1 MMYKIERAIIMAA
14 GVGSRMRPITLDTP
28 KALVMVNGKR
38 MIDTIIDTL
47 HENGIDD
54 IYIVTGYLK
63 EKFLELNSKYQN
75 ITFIEN
81 PYYKSCN
88 NISSLYVAREYIE
101 NSIILDADQIIRSKD
116 ALSPFF
122 EKSGYN
128 AEKISEFT
136 NEWILDVEGNKIIGC
151 KRDGADKGWRLYS
164 ASRWNAEDGKKLRN
178 FLEIEFE
185 DKQNH
190 DIYWDDIP
198 IFLYP
203 DEFELDIHRINS
215 GDMMEI
221 DSIEELAEIDES
233 YLNYIGESND

>member
-1 MMYKIERAIIMAA
+1 MYKIERAIIMAA
-14 GVGSRMRPITLDTP
+14 GIGSRMRPITLDIP
-28 KALVMVNGKR
+28 KALVEVNGKR
-38 MIDTIIDTL
+38 MIETIIDAL

-63 EKFLELNSKYQN
+63 EKFHMLNSKYQN
-75 ITFIEN
+75 LKFIEN
-81 PYYKSCN
+81 PYYDSCN
-88 NISSLYVAREYIE
+88 NISSLYVAREYVE
-101 NSIILDADQIIRSKD
+101 NSIILDADQIIKSKD

-136 NEWILDVEGNKIIGC
+136 NEWILDVEDNKIVGC

-164 ASRWNAEDGKKLRN
+164 ASRWNAEDGKKLRK

-203 DEFELDIHRINS
+203 DKFDLNIHRISS
-215 GDMMEI
+215 GEMMEI
-221 DSIEELAEIDES
+221 DSIEELAEIDER
-233 YLNYIGESND
+233 YAKYKGVTND

>member
-1 MMYKIERAIIMAA
+1 MYKVEKAIIMAA
-14 GVGSRMRPITLDTP
+14 GVGSRMRPITLNTP
-28 KALVMVNGKR
+28 KALVTVNGKR

-47 HENGIDD
+47 LENGIKD

-63 EKFLELNSKYQN
+63 EKFLELNSKYN
-75 ITFIEN
+75 NLTFIEN

-88 NISSLYVAREYIE
+88 NISSLYVAREHIE

-136 NEWILDVEGNKIIGC
+136 NEWILDVRDNKIIGC
-151 KRDGADKGWRLYS
+151 KKDGADKGWRLYS
-164 ASRWNAEDGKKLRN
+164 ASRWNAEDGKKLRY
-178 FLEIEFE
+178 FLEVEFD
-185 DKQNH
+185 DKKNH

-198 IFLYP
+198 MFLCF
-203 DEFELDIHRINS
+203 DEFDLQIHKIES
-215 GDMMEI
+215 GDMLEI
-221 DSIEELAEIDES
+221 DSINELAEIDES
-233 YLNYIGESND
+233 YMEYIGECND